1 VPRRRLYSGAVVNNL
16 RGVDIDAVDPAAQLR
31 FWSALLDSVPATAA
45 SLPLGTGELRFV
57 GTAEAK
63 AAKNRLHLDLASTS
77 AAHQGAL
84 VDRARDLGAV
94 PVDVGQRDVPWVV
107 LADPE
112 GNEFCVLEPRTEYLG
127 LGAVAAVV
135 IDALD
140 PSAQAHFWSQATGLP
155 ITREHEIYASLRQE
169 GAYFVEF
176 IKVPAPKTTPNRVR
190 LRVTGT
196 DAHTGGGTD
205 PEGNEFV
212 TVAEGL

>member
-1 VPRRRLYSGAVVNNL
+1 MVNNL
-16 RGVDIDAVDPAAQLR
+16 RGVDIDALDPAAQLG
-31 FWSALLDSVPATAA
+31 FWSALLDAA
-45 SLPLGTGELRFV
+45 PMTGDAVALGPGELRFV
-57 GTAEAK
+57 ATAEPK

-77 AAHQGAL
+77 AEHQTAL

-112 GNEFCVLEPRTEYLG
+112 GNEFCVLEPRAEYLG

-140 PSAQAHFWSQATGLP
+140 PSAQARFWSAATGLP
-155 ITREHEIYASLRQE
+155 VSRSHEIYASLQQPD
-169 GAYFVEF
+169 AYFVEF
-176 IKVPAPKTTPNRVR
+176 IRVPAPKTAANRVR
-190 LRVTGT
+190 LRIAG
-196 DAHTGGGTD
+196 AQRLGGPGGDGSD

-212 TVAEGL
+212 TAPDSD